1 MNFSLRANG
10 QNCAPTYVRSWVV
23 IEFWH
28 DKKLHDL
35 SPEEW
40 EALCDGCGR
49 CCLIKLE
56 DQDTAELYFT
66 NVACHLLDL
75 TRCRCRDYSHRDQLV
90 PDCLVLTS
98 APATVY
104 EQLPD
109 TCAYRLRAEGRP
121 LPDWHPLV
129 SGDPESVHRV
139 GISVRGKTVS
149 EEYVHPDQVPEHMIS
164 WVVASARNRKR

>member
-1 MNFSLRANG
+1 MNYAL
-10 QNCAPTYVRSWVV
+10 TYVKSWVV
-23 IEFWH
+23 TEFWRE
-28 DKKLHDL
+28 KKLQDL
-35 SPEEW
+35 TPEEW

-56 DQDTAELYFT
+56 DEDTAELYFT

-75 TRCRCRDYSHRDQLV
+75 TRCRCRDYAHRAELV

-98 APATVY
+98 APAEVY